1 MAKKKAARGEFNM
14 SAEIRNLLQDKPALS
29 SREVFEALKA
39 QFPDQE
45 INRNSCNVAFSHA
58 RRKLGIKGGARKS
71 VRRRRPGA
79 AAAPAATPKASV
91 AAAGGPLNLDLLQA
105 ARALL
110 TKAGS
115 ADAAVQAIKQLQ
127 ALQIS

>member
-14 SAEIRNLLQDKPALS
+14 SAEIRNLLQSNPALS
-29 SREVFEALKA
+29 SRDVFEALKE
-39 QFPDQE
+39 QFPEQS

-58 RRKLGIKGGARKS
+58 RRKLGIKGGAKRA
-71 VRRRRPGA
+71 VRRRRPSA
-79 AAAPAATPKASV
+79 EVSTTKLTATGS
-91 AAAGGPLNLDLLQA
+91 LNLDLLQSA
-105 ARALL
+105 HDLL

-127 ALQIS
+127 SLQIS

>member
-1 MAKKKAARGEFNM
+1 MAKKKAVRGEFNM
-14 SAEIRNLLQDKPALS
+14 SAEIRNLLQGNPSLS
-29 SREVFEALKA
+29 SRQVFEALKE

-58 RRKLGIKGGARKS
+58 RRKLGIKKGAKRA

-79 AAAPAATPKASV
+79 APVAV
-91 AAAGGPLNLDLLQA
+91 AALAGGSLNLDLLQA

-115 ADAAVQAIKQLQ
+115 AEAAVQAIKQLQ
-127 ALQIS
+127 SLQIS